1 MADADIQAFIYANQ
15 DVAMAAD
22 LSAGEGKQTFLE
34 VTTHRMPKSQKIL
47 RELAKGFEKLGGLL
61 FVWMFGWVL
70 Q

>member
-15 DVAMAAD
+15 DVAMA
-22 LSAGEGKQTFLE
+22 AGEGKQTFLE